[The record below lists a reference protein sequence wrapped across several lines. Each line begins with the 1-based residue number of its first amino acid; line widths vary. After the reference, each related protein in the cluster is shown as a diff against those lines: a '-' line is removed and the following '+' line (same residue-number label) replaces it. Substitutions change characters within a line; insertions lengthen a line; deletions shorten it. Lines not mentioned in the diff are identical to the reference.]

1 MNIATTALEVSDGN
15 GFYNQQQQQR
25 ATAATMCNS
34 SNKQLS
40 EQSTWFYFK
49 MDVRMD
55 AISFEEQV
63 KLVLESRKN
72 ANILVNLLEK
82 LDSSE
87 MQESEKIISCLQIV
101 FKSFISQRLWHE
113 KLEADLG
120 PKYCEEEEK
129 ETFGSSEGIE
139 ELEGQGQVKDTG
151 GRSIHSKADA
161 EKIYANWVHEKY
173 LHFVKKLLNL
183 LNHQRKDIQKKCL
196 NCLMQLLQEEH
207 EAIITSPRFDPSQA
221 YFPNTLF
228 SRVIDGLLQ
237 CNPATMKNQLKN
249 FDVYLKH
256 SDIQFY
262 SLKNIHSILNSRGK
276 SKTQVANVRSNLCL
290 LLLRITSG
298 NSNKEEEDGFIIT
311 DVEQLEKFSPDSKE
325 RKKLFSNTWLSLLRL
340 QLPNDN
346 LKKILANLHSD
357 VMPFMED
364 PKLLIDFLTDAY
376 NLEGPVALLALN
388 GLFLLIQKYNLDYPD
403 FFKKLYNLIDAD
415 VFEAQHRGRFFSL
428 MDLFLTSTTLPSYL
442 VAAFAKRLARI
453 SLHTSPDS
461 IKIILAVIENLMKR
475 HPSCRLLIH
484 RKVCFSSFN

>member
-1 MNIATTALEVSDGN
+1 
-15 GFYNQQQQQR
+15 
-25 ATAATMCNS
+25 
-34 SNKQLS
+34 
-40 EQSTWFYFK
+40 
-49 MDVRMD
+49 MDV
-55 AISFEEQV
+55 ISVDEQV

-82 LDSSE
+82 LESSE
-87 MQESEKIISCLQIV
+87 KQELEKIINCLQMV
-101 FKSFISQRLWHE
+101 FKNFISQRLWHE

-120 PKYCEEEEK
+120 PKNCEEEEK

-139 ELEGQGQVKDTG
+139 EFERQGQVKETG
-151 GRSIHSKADA
+151 SGSIHSKADA
-161 EKIYANWVHEKY
+161 EKIYANWAHEKY

-196 NCLMQLLQEEH
+196 DCLMQLLQEEH
-207 EAIITSPRFDPSQA
+207 EAIIKSPKFDPSQA

-237 CNPATMKNQLKN
+237 CNPTTMKNQLKN
-249 FDVYLKH
+249 FDMYLKH

-262 SLKNIHSILNSRGK
+262 SLKNIHRILNSRGK
-276 SKTQVANVRSNLCL
+276 SNTQVANVRSNLCL
-290 LLLRITSG
+290 LLLRITSTS
-298 NSNKEEEDGFIIT
+298 NSSIEEEDGFIIT
-311 DVEQLEKFSPDSKE
+311 DEEQLEKFSPDSKE
-325 RKKLFSNTWLSLLRL
+325 GKKLFSNTWLSLLRL
-340 QLPNDN
+340 QLPNEI
-346 LKKILANLHSD
+346 LKKILASLHSD
-357 VMPFMED
+357 VMPYMED

-415 VFEAQHRGRFFSL
+415 VFEAQHSGKFFSL

-453 SLHTSPDS
+453 SLRTSPDG